1 MTIRVL
7 INPHSSGDNSAEQY
21 CGGELNIISM
31 QIKSIQIK
39 NVRGIQ
45 DKTIYLDMIPN
56 KPSIL
61 VAPNGSGKSS
71 FAFAFQWLNRLRLK
85 LEKDD
90 AYNGDVNNN
99 PQLIIT
105 TDEPDNNTYIAD
117 ENVNNVSKKFGI
129 FVINNGLMASSPG
142 QHNGVLIGKAKITIS
157 DIELLGKKP
166 NDVNLKD
173 DFDEVYDTAAMP
185 QGFLPLINA
194 LLNNNRFIASCDID
208 KLKMKAKQAK
218 VINDQIEQIKTYT
231 GTVAERHLK
240 VEGSNKAVLEE
251 IPAIL
256 YAENVLR
263 RFCGNDND
271 TKLLLKAIRL
281 VTLVYRKKQDFKGR
295 VVLANYK
302 INEDSSRTL
311 FDALKKTWKDIKPHR
326 VHGKVILR
334 IGDAQRISN
343 GERDILILLGML
355 QKAKNSFIKPDNI
368 LVIDEVFDYL
378 DDANLV
384 AAQHYVNTFI
394 RELKDEGKNIYPI
407 ILSHI
412 NPIYFRTFAFKDM
425 KVYYLNPLQYP
436 DASNNM
442 MKVVRKRFELET
454 QNKEK
459 ANLISKYMLH
469 YHPDYSRSM
478 DDVIGMKDPNWNNIP
493 TFKAY
498 CFRQTEEY
506 LKGKRYDALAV
517 CVALRE
523 MIEKYCYQK
532 LETEEQKIHFLDN
545 SLGTE
550 NKINYVEKFN
560 IVLPETFSLLGLI
573 YNDPLHPNNKNKI
586 DLRQT
591 LYSRLENNTIKGMIS
606 EIKKMYE
613 ALL

>member
-1 MTIRVL
+1 
-7 INPHSSGDNSAEQY
+7 
-21 CGGELNIISM
+21 
-31 QIKSIQIK
+31 
-39 NVRGIQ
+39 
-45 DKTIYLDMIPN
+45 MIPN

-90 AYNGDVNNN
+90 AYDGNVNNK

-117 ENVNNVSKKFGI
+117 ENVNNVSKKFGV
-129 FVINNGLMASSPG
+129 FVINNGLRVSSPG
-142 QHNGVLIGKAKITIS
+142 QNNGVLMGKAKITIP
-157 DIELLGKKP
+157 DIELLGEKP
-166 NDVNLKD
+166 NDVNLID
-173 DFDEVYDTAAMP
+173 DFDEVYDTADLP
-185 QGFLPLINA
+185 QGFLPLINV
-194 LLNNNRFIASCDID
+194 LVSNNRFMASCDLN
-208 KLKMKAKQAK
+208 KLKIKVKQAK
-218 VINDQIEQIKTYT
+218 VINDQLEQIKTYT
-231 GTVAERHLK
+231 GTVADRHLK
-240 VEGSNKAVLEE
+240 VESINKEVLEE

-263 RFCGNDND
+263 RFCDNDND

-281 VTLVYRKKQDFKGR
+281 VTLVYRNNQDFKGR
-295 VVLANYK
+295 VELANYK
-302 INEDSSRTL
+302 INEDRTRKL
-311 FDALKKTWKDIKPHR
+311 FDSLKKTWKDIKPHR
-326 VHGKVILR
+326 DHDNLILR

-355 QKAKNSFIKPDNI
+355 QKAKNSFTKPDNI

-394 RELKDEGKNIYPI
+394 KDLKDEGKNIYPI

-412 NPIYFRTFAFKDM
+412 NPIYFRTFAFRDM

-436 DASNNM
+436 NANDNM
-442 MKVVRKRFELET
+442 MKVVRKRYELET
-454 QNKEK
+454 QNKDK
-459 ANLISKYMLH
+459 ADLISKYMLH

-498 CFRQTEEY
+498 CLHQTEEY
-506 LKGKRYDALAV
+506 LKGKRYDSLAV

-532 LETEEQKIHFLDN
+532 LGTEEQKKYFLDE
-545 SLGTE
+545 SFGTE
-550 NKINYVEKFN
+550 NKINYVETFN

-613 ALL
+613 ALP

>member
-1 MTIRVL
+1 
-7 INPHSSGDNSAEQY
+7 
-21 CGGELNIISM
+21 M

-39 NVRGIQ
+39 NVRGIE

-61 VAPNGSGKSS
+61 VAPNGSGKSK
-71 FAFAFQWLNRLRLK
+71 FAFAFQRLNRFKLK

-90 AYNGDVNNN
+90 AYDDDVNNK

-129 FVINNGLMASSPG
+129 FVINNGLRASSPG
-142 QHNGVLIGKAKITIS
+142 QHNGVLMGKAKITIP

-166 NDVNLKD
+166 NDVNLID
-173 DFDEVYDTAAMP
+173 NFDEVYNTVDLP

-194 LLNNNRFIASCDID
+194 LLNNNRFMASCDLD
-208 KLKMKAKQAK
+208 KLKIKVKQAK
-218 VINDQIEQIKTYT
+218 VINDQIELIKTYT

-240 VEGSNKAVLEE
+240 VERGNKAVLEK
-251 IPAIL
+251 IPAIQ

-263 RFCGNDND
+263 RFCDYDND

-281 VTLVYRKKQDFKGR
+281 VTLMYRKKQDFKGR
-295 VVLANYK
+295 VELANYK
-302 INEDSSRTL
+302 INEDSTRKL
-311 FDALKKTWKDIKPHR
+311 FNSLKKTWKDIKPHR
-326 VHGKVILR
+326 DHDKLILR

-355 QKAKNSFIKPDNI
+355 QKAKNSFTKPDNI

-394 RELKDEGKNIYPI
+394 NELKDEGKNIYPL

-412 NPIYFRTFAFKDM
+412 NPIYFRTFAFQDM

-436 DASNNM
+436 NASNNM
-442 MKVVRKRFELET
+442 MRVVRKRYELET

-459 ANLISKYMLH
+459 ADLISKYMLH
-469 YHPDYSRSM
+469 YHPDYSRRM
-478 DDVIGMKDPNWNNIP
+478 DDVICMKDPNWNNIP

-498 CFRQTEEY
+498 CLRQTEEY
-506 LKGKRYDALAV
+506 LKGKKYDALAV

-532 LETEEQKIHFLDN
+532 LETEEQKKHFLDE
-545 SLGTE
+545 SCGTE
-550 NKINYVEKFN
+550 NKISYVEKFD

-591 LYSRLENNTIKGMIS
+591 LYSRLENNAIKGMIS

-613 ALL
+613 ALP

>member
-1 MTIRVL
+1 
-7 INPHSSGDNSAEQY
+7 
-21 CGGELNIISM
+21 M

-45 DKTIYLDMIPN
+45 DKTIPLDMLPN

-85 LEKDD
+85 LEMDD
-90 AYNGDVNNN
+90 AYEGNVNNK

-129 FVINNGLMASSPG
+129 FVINNGLKASSPG
-142 QHNGVLIGKAKITIS
+142 QHNGVLMGKAKITIP
-157 DIELLGKKP
+157 DIELLGERP
-166 NDVNLKD
+166 NDVNLID
-173 DFDEVYDTAAMP
+173 DFDDVYNTAALP
-185 QGFLPLINA
+185 QGFLPLINV
-194 LLNNNRFIASCDID
+194 LVSNNRFMASCDLD
-208 KLKMKAKQAK
+208 KLKIKTRQAK
-218 VINDQIEQIKTYT
+218 VINNQIEKIKTYT
-231 GTVAERHLK
+231 GTVAVRHLK
-240 VEGSNKAVLEE
+240 VESDNKAVLEE

-256 YAENVLR
+256 YAENLLKS
-263 RFCGNDND
+263 FCVNDSD

-281 VTLVYRKKQDFKGR
+281 VTLAYRKKQDFKSR
-295 VVLANYK
+295 IELANYK
-302 INEDSSRTL
+302 INEDSTRKL
-311 FDALKKTWKDIKPHR
+311 FDALKKTWKDIKPHID
-326 VHGKVILR
+326 HGKLILR

-355 QKAKNSFIKPDNI
+355 QKAKNSFTKPDNI

-394 RELKDEGKNIYPI
+394 KELKDAGKNIYPI

-412 NPIYFRTFAFKDM
+412 NPIYFRTFAFRDM

-436 DASNNM
+436 NASDNM
-442 MKVVRKRFELET
+442 MKVVRKRDELER
-454 QNKEK
+454 QDKEK
-459 ANLISKYMLH
+459 ADLISKYMLH
-469 YHPDYSRSM
+469 YHPDYSISM
-478 DDVIGMKDPNWNNIP
+478 EDIIGMNDPNWNDIP

-498 CFRQTEEY
+498 CLRQAEEY
-506 LKGKRYDALAV
+506 LKGLRYDSLAV

-532 LETEEQKIHFLDN
+532 LETENQKKNFLDG
-545 SLGTE
+545 SFGTE
-550 NKINYVEKFN
+550 NKINYVETFN

-573 YNDPLHPNNKNKI
+573 YNDPLHTNNKNKI

-591 LYSRLENNTIKGMIS
+591 LYSRLENNIIKGMIS
-606 EIKKMYE
+606 EIKKLYE
-613 ALL
+613 ALP

>member
-1 MTIRVL
+1 
-7 INPHSSGDNSAEQY
+7 
-21 CGGELNIISM
+21 M

-45 DKTIYLDMIPN
+45 NKTIPLDMLPN

-71 FAFAFQWLNRLRLK
+71 FAFAFQWLNRFRLK
-85 LEKDD
+85 LEMDD
-90 AYNGDVNNN
+90 AYEGNVNNK

-129 FVINNGLMASSPG
+129 FVINNCLKASSPG
-142 QHNGVLIGKAKITIS
+142 QKNGVLMGKAKITIP
-157 DIELLGKKP
+157 DIKLLGEKP
-166 NDVNLKD
+166 NDVNLID
-173 DFDEVYDTAAMP
+173 DFDEVYDTADLP
-185 QGFLPLINA
+185 QGFLPLINV
-194 LLNNNRFIASCDID
+194 LVNNNRFMASCDLD
-208 KLKMKAKQAK
+208 KLKIKVRQAK
-218 VINDQIEQIKTYT
+218 VINDQLEQIKTYT
-231 GTVAERHLK
+231 GTVADRQLK
-240 VEGSNKAVLEE
+240 VESINKAVLEE
-251 IPAIL
+251 IPAIR
-256 YAENVLR
+256 YAKNLLKS
-263 RFCGNDND
+263 FCVNNSD

-281 VTLVYRKKQDFKGR
+281 VTLAYRKKQDFKSR
-295 VVLANYK
+295 IDIANYK
-302 INEDSSRTL
+302 INEDSTRKL

-326 VHGKVILR
+326 DHGKLILR

-355 QKAKNSFIKPDNI
+355 QKAKNSFTKRDNI

-394 RELKDEGKNIYPI
+394 KDLKDEGKNIYPI

-412 NPIYFRTFAFKDM
+412 NPIYFRTFAFRDM

-436 DASNNM
+436 NASDNM
-442 MKVVRKRFELET
+442 MKVVRKRDELER
-454 QNKEK
+454 QDKDK
-459 ANLISKYMLH
+459 ADLISKYMLH

-478 DDVIGMKDPNWNNIP
+478 EDVIGMNDPNWNDIP

-498 CFRQTEEY
+498 CLRQTEEC
-506 LKGKRYDALAV
+506 LKGKRYDSLAV

-532 LETEEQKIHFLDN
+532 LETENQKKKFLDD
-545 SLGTE
+545 SFGTE
-550 NKINYVEKFN
+550 NKINYVETFN

-606 EIKKMYE
+606 EIKKLYE
-613 ALL
+613 ALP

>member
-1 MTIRVL
+1 
-7 INPHSSGDNSAEQY
+7 
-21 CGGELNIISM
+21 M

-45 DKTIYLDMIPN
+45 DKTITLDMLPN

-85 LEKDD
+85 LEMDD
-90 AYNGDVNNN
+90 AYEGNVNNK

-129 FVINNGLMASSPG
+129 FVINNGLKASSPG
-142 QHNGVLIGKAKITIS
+142 QHNGVLMGKAKITIP
-157 DIELLGKKP
+157 DIELLGEKP
-166 NDVNLKD
+166 NDVNLID
-173 DFDEVYDTAAMP
+173 DFDDVYDTANLP
-185 QGFLPLINA
+185 QFFLPLINS
-194 LLNNNRFIASCDID
+194 LLSNHRFMVSCDLD
-208 KLKMKAKQAK
+208 KLKIKAKPAK
-218 VINDQIEQIKTYT
+218 LINDQLEQIKTYT
-231 GTVAERHLK
+231 GTVAQRHLR
-240 VEGSNKAVLEE
+240 VESDNKAVLEK

-256 YAENVLR
+256 YAENLLKS
-263 RFCGNDND
+263 FCVNDSD

-281 VTLVYRKKQDFKGR
+281 VTLAYRKKQDFKSR
-295 VVLANYK
+295 IAIANYK
-302 INEDSSRTL
+302 INEDSTRKL

-326 VHGKVILR
+326 EHGKLILR

-355 QKAKNSFIKPDNI
+355 QKAKNSFTKRDNI

-384 AAQHYVNTFI
+384 AAQHYVNIFI
-394 RELKDEGKNIYPI
+394 KDLKDEGKNIYPI

-412 NPIYFRTFAFKDM
+412 NPIYFRTFAFRDM

-436 DASNNM
+436 NASDNM
-442 MKVVRKRFELET
+442 MKVVRKRDELER
-454 QNKEK
+454 QDKDK
-459 ANLISKYMLH
+459 ADLISKYMLH

-478 DDVIGMKDPNWNNIP
+478 EDVIDMNDPDWNDIP

-498 CFRQTEEY
+498 CLRQTDEY
-506 LKGKRYDALAV
+506 LKGKKYDSLAV

-532 LETEEQKIHFLDN
+532 LETENQKKKILDD
-545 SLGTE
+545 SFGTE
-550 NKINYVEKFN
+550 NKINYIETFN

-573 YNDPLHPNNKNKI
+573 YNDPLHTNNKNKI

-591 LYSRLENNTIKGMIS
+591 LYSRLENNIIKGMIS
-606 EIKKMYE
+606 EIKKLYE
-613 ALL
+613 ALP

>member
-1 MTIRVL
+1 
-7 INPHSSGDNSAEQY
+7 
-21 CGGELNIISM
+21 M

-45 DKTIYLDMIPN
+45 DKTIPLDMLPN

-85 LEKDD
+85 LEMDD
-90 AYNGDVNNN
+90 AYEGNVNNK

-129 FVINNGLMASSPG
+129 FVINKGLKASSPG
-142 QHNGVLIGKAKITIS
+142 QHNGILMGKAKITIP
-157 DIELLGKKP
+157 DIELLGEKP
-166 NDVNLKD
+166 NDVNLID
-173 DFDEVYDTAAMP
+173 DFDDVYDTAALP
-185 QGFLPLINA
+185 QGFLPLIN
-194 LLNNNRFIASCDID
+194 LLLSDHRFMVSCDLD
-208 KLKMKAKQAK
+208 KLKIKARPAK
-218 VINDQIEQIKTYT
+218 VINDQLEQIKTYT
-231 GTVAERHLK
+231 GTVAQMHSK
-240 VEGSNKAVLEE
+240 VESDNKAVLEE

-256 YAENVLR
+256 YAENLLKS
-263 RFCGNDND
+263 FCVNDSD

-281 VTLVYRKKQDFKGR
+281 VTLAYRKKQDFKSR
-295 VVLANYK
+295 IDIANYK
-302 INEDSSRTL
+302 INEDSIRKL
-311 FDALKKTWKDIKPHR
+311 FNALRKTWKDIKPHID
-326 VHGKVILR
+326 HGKLILR

-355 QKAKNSFIKPDNI
+355 QKAKNSFTKRDNI

-384 AAQHYVNTFI
+384 AAQHYVNIFI
-394 RELKDEGKNIYPI
+394 KDLKDEGKNIYPI

-412 NPIYFRTFAFKDM
+412 NPIYFRTFAFRDM

-436 DASNNM
+436 NASDNM
-442 MKVVRKRFELET
+442 MKVVRKRDELER
-454 QNKEK
+454 QDKDK
-459 ANLISKYMLH
+459 ADLISKYMLH

-478 DDVIGMKDPNWNNIP
+478 EDVIGMNDPNWNDIP

-498 CFRQTEEY
+498 CLRQTEEY
-506 LKGKRYDALAV
+506 LKGKRYDSLAV

-532 LETEEQKIHFLDN
+532 LETENQKKKFLDD
-545 SLGTE
+545 SFGTE
-550 NKINYVEKFN
+550 NKINYVETFN
-560 IVLPETFSLLGLI
+560 IVLPETFSLLGLV
-573 YNDPLHPNNKNKI
+573 YNDPLHTNNKNKI

-591 LYSRLENNTIKGMIS
+591 LYSRLENNIIKGMIS
-606 EIKKMYE
+606 EIKKLYE
-613 ALL
+613 ALP

>member
-1 MTIRVL
+1 
-7 INPHSSGDNSAEQY
+7 
-21 CGGELNIISM
+21 M

-45 DKTIYLDMIPN
+45 DKTIPLDMLPN

-85 LEKDD
+85 LEMDD
-90 AYNGDVNNN
+90 AYEGNVNNK

-129 FVINNGLMASSPG
+129 FVINNGLKASSPG
-142 QHNGVLIGKAKITIS
+142 QHNGVLMGKAKITIP
-157 DIELLGKKP
+157 DIELLGEKP
-166 NDVNLKD
+166 NDVNLID
-173 DFDEVYDTAAMP
+173 DFDDVYDTAALP
-185 QGFLPLINA
+185 QGFLPLIN
-194 LLNNNRFIASCDID
+194 LLLSNHRFMVSCDLD
-208 KLKMKAKQAK
+208 KLKIKAKPAK
-218 VINDQIEQIKTYT
+218 VINDQLEQIKTYT
-231 GTVAERHLK
+231 GTVAQRHLK
-240 VEGSNKAVLEE
+240 VESDNKAVLEE

-256 YAENVLR
+256 YAENLLKS
-263 RFCGNDND
+263 FCVNDSD
-271 TKLLLKAIRL
+271 TKILLKAIRL
-281 VTLVYRKKQDFKGR
+281 VTLAYRKKQDFKSR
-295 VVLANYK
+295 IDIANYK
-302 INEDSSRTL
+302 INEDSTRKL

-326 VHGKVILR
+326 DHGKLILR

-355 QKAKNSFIKPDNI
+355 QKAKNYFTKRDNI

-384 AAQHYVNTFI
+384 AAQHYVNIFI
-394 RELKDEGKNIYPI
+394 KVLKDEGKNIYPI

-412 NPIYFRTFAFKDM
+412 NPTYFRTFAFRDM

-436 DASNNM
+436 NASDNM
-442 MKVVRKRFELET
+442 MKVVRKRDELER
-454 QNKEK
+454 QDKDK
-459 ANLISKYMLH
+459 ADLISKYMLH

-478 DDVIGMKDPNWNNIP
+478 EDVIGMNDPNWNDIP

-498 CFRQTEEY
+498 CLRQTEEY
-506 LKGKRYDALAV
+506 LKGKRYDSLAV

-523 MIEKYCYQK
+523 MIEKFCYQK
-532 LETEEQKIHFLDN
+532 LKTQEQKTHFLDVAF
-545 SLGTE
+545 GTE
-550 NKINYVEKFN
+550 NKINYIETLGYP
-560 IVLPETFSLLGLI
+560 LPETFSLLGLI
-573 YNDPLHPNNKNKI
+573 YNDPLHTNNNNKI

-606 EIKKMYE
+606 EIIKLYE
-613 ALL
+613 ALP